1 MLYPFELRARAFI
14 IQAVPTPSK
23 LAEAARVYH
32 TAMPITVAQAEQARR
47 NIASVALRTPLLRC
61 NTDDPAGLY
70 LKLEN
75 LQPIGSFKIRGAA
88 NVMAFTP
95 RHELDR
101 GVLTASA
108 GNMAQG
114 VAFCARRLGIPAT
127 IIAPDTAPAT
137 KTLAVERMGGRVIK
151 VPFAE
156 WWRTFETRSYPGVD
170 ATFIHAFDDP
180 HVMAGN
186 GTIALELLE
195 DMPDLDAVVIPWGG
209 GGLSCGI
216 ASVLRALAPRVRIYA
231 AEIETAAPL
240 APSLA
245 AGEPRT
251 VEYKPSF
258 VDGIGSKTVFAT
270 MFEQARSLLDGSL
283 VVTLKEAAEAMKL
296 VAERNRVIIEGAAA
310 CAVAAA
316 LSGRAGSG
324 KIVAIVSG
332 GNIDLDKF
340 SGIVNQS

>member
-1 MLYPFELRARAFI
+1 
-14 IQAVPTPSK
+14 
-23 LAEAARVYH
+23 
-32 TAMPITVAQAEQARR
+32 MPITLAQVEEARR
-47 NIASVALRTPLLRC
+47 NIAALALRTPLVRC
-61 NTDDPAGLY
+61 NTDAPAELY

-88 NVMAFTP
+88 NVMARTP
-95 RHELDR
+95 RERLER

-114 VAFCARRLGIPAT
+114 VAFCARRIGVRAT
-127 IIAPDTAPAT
+127 IVAPETAPAT
-137 KTLAVERMGGRVIK
+137 KIAAVERMGGRVIK
-151 VPFAE
+151 VPFAD

-180 HVMAGN
+180 DVMAGN

-195 DMPDLDAVVIPWGG
+195 DLPDFDAVVIPWGG

-216 ASVLRALAPRVRIYA
+216 ASVLRERAPRVKVYA
-231 AEIETAAPL
+231 AEIETGAPL
-240 APSLA
+240 AASLA

-258 VDGIGSKTVFAT
+258 VDGIGSKMVFPN
-270 MFEQARSLLDGSL
+270 MFEQAKRLLDGSL
-283 VVTLKEAAEAMKL
+283 VVTLAEAAQAMKL
-296 VAERNRVIIEGAAA
+296 VAERNRIIVEGAAA
-310 CAVAAA
+310 CAVAAS

-340 SGIVNQS
+340 GQIVGQA